1 MEVMSYKPSCREG
14 RQWAEKLSELDWAAV
29 IEESE
34 YGKEKGYA
42 DGELLARI
50 KKENIK
56 SVYWKIKEP
65 RKFFMSN
72 WTDRIE

>member
-1 MEVMSYKPSCREG
+1 MDEVMSYKPSCREG

-42 DGELLARI
+42 DGELLAR
-50 KKENIK
+50 KKK
-56 SVYWKIKEP
+56 KI
-65 RKFFMSN
+65 
-72 WTDRIE
+72 

>member
-1 MEVMSYKPSCREG
+1 MDG
-14 RQWAEKLSELDWAAV
+14 AAV
-29 IEESE
+29 IKDSK

-42 DGELLARI
+42 DGELLARK

-72 WTDRIE
+72 